1 MNHKF
6 LTRSIILVCAVLL
19 ISFLGKAIGFN
30 IKQVLATG
38 IFSISILGTI
48 LFWEFRLSFAFLGS
62 SIMLLTG
69 LATLEHFILSSS
81 WDIIFFLLGMM
92 ILVAALKELG
102 VFAWLLSRAL
112 CMKNMTAKKF
122 LTALVFSSAIMACV
136 VDEVSSIIF
145 MIMIIL
151 EMSDYFEV
159 DPIPFIIASV
169 LATNIGSTGTVIGN
183 PIGIFIA
190 AKSGLT
196 FEDFLTH
203 SFPLMILSTFVL
215 LGVLFG
221 VLRKPLKEF
230 DEKIKMYESNE
241 FLVRL
246 LAVPAE
252 TKLKIGFFVLGIT
265 LLAISLHHRIEIL
278 LGLKGNTVLLIIPL
292 ISSAF
297 IMMWRRTRA
306 RIYIAEGVEWWTIL
320 FFIFLFAQSGILA
333 QTGATR
339 VVADKLM
346 NIVGESRVALT
357 SLVFLGSGI
366 VSSFLDNVVVVAALT
381 PVIKDL
387 VAMNPLREM
396 LWWILLFG
404 ACFGGNLTIIGSTAN
419 IIAIGTLEKDRKIS
433 ISFTRWIKAS
443 LLPTTCTMAFVLLFF
458 IFIYGLIYG

>member
-1 MNHKF
+1 MNHSF
-6 LTRSIILVCAVLL
+6 LRRSIVLIISAL
-19 ISFLGKAIGFN
+19 TVSFLGKLIGFN
-30 IKQVLATG
+30 SQQVFVSG
-38 IFSISILGTI
+38 IFSISILGSI

-69 LATLEHFILSSS
+69 QATLEHFILASS

-102 VFAWLLSRAL
+102 VFTWLLGRAV
-112 CMKNMTAKKF
+112 CVKNLTAKKF
-122 LTALVFSSAIMACV
+122 LIILIFSSAIMACV

-151 EMSDYFEV
+151 ELSDYFEI

-196 FEDFLTH
+196 IEDFLVH
-203 SFPLMILSTFVL
+203 AFPLMIASIFILSGVL
-215 LGVLFG
+215 LITM
-221 VLRKPLKEF
+221 RKQLKEL
-230 DEKIKMYESNE
+230 DNKIKMYEPNE

-246 LAVPAE
+246 LSVPPEA
-252 TKLKIGFFVLGIT
+252 KLKIGFVFLGLT
-265 LLAISLHHRIEIL
+265 LVAIASHHRIEIL

-297 IMMWRRTRA
+297 VMMWRRHSA
-306 RIYIAEGVEWWTIL
+306 RKYVSEGVEWWTIL

-333 QTGATR
+333 ETGATK

-346 NIVGESRVALT
+346 VLVGDSKEALMT
-357 SLVFLGSGI
+357 LMFFGSGI
-366 VSSFLDNVVVVAALT
+366 VSSFLDNVVVVASLT
-381 PVIKDL
+381 PIVKDI
-387 VAMNPLREM
+387 VSIDPTKDV

-404 ACFGGNLTIIGSTAN
+404 ACLGGNLTIIGSTAN
-419 IIAIGTLEKDRKIS
+419 IIAIGTLEKDRGLS
-433 ISFTRWIKAS
+433 ISFLKWFKAT
-443 LLPTTCTMAFVLLFF
+443 LVPTIATMIFVLLFF
-458 IFIYGLIYG
+458 ILLYSKIYR